1 MGDGIPLWQGGNDS
15 FRDWP
20 HEQGD
25 ATHIAY
31 PADVARA
38 RDAVV
43 EAARAS
49 YDDLLLADG
58 EGMDREAWT
67 DLAGERLERALKA
80 LDAAEGGA

>member
-1 MGDGIPLWQGGNDS
+1 MSGGIKLWQGGNDS
-15 FRDWP
+15 FRNWP

-43 EAARAS
+43 SAAIWAHA
-49 YDDLLLADG
+49 ADSD
-58 EGMDREAWT
+58 ESWA
-67 DLAGERLERALKA
+67 A
-80 LDAAEGGA
+80 LDTAIAALAAPDADRSET